1 MQVLASSGKDDEIL
15 AAADEA
21 ALTVVDAALSTT
33 VTRYSSIQ
41 MHFKGFCND
50 CIIGGCQFGS
60 VAWS

>member
-33 VTRYSSIQ
+33 VTRYARKIHS
-41 MHFKGFCND
+41 FKYVLKSMIG
-50 CIIGGCQFGS
+50 IIGL
-60 VAWS
+60 

>member
-33 VTRYSSIQ
+33 ASRYGESNIFYSSN
-41 MHFKGFCND
+41 GND
-50 CIIGGCQFGS
+50 CITGGC
-60 VAWS
+60 